1 MSTCVRMYCPILK
14 PSMKSERSDR
24 VYLEQIL
31 DSVRKIRQ
39 FVSGMDQAAFMDD
52 QKTQSAVI
60 MQLAL
65 IGELAKRVSESTRKA
80 IAVPW
85 KEIAGFR
92 DRAIHDYYQI
102 DLQVAWN
109 TIALDLDPLDTALRE
124 YLAGQ
129 P

>member
-1 MSTCVRMYCPILK
+1 
-14 PSMKSERSDR
+14 MKSDR

-31 DSVRKIRQ
+31 ESIERIRQ
-39 FVSGMDQAAFMDD
+39 FVAGMDRDSFLKD

-65 IGELAKRVSESTRKA
+65 IGELAKRVSENTKSA
-80 IAVPW
+80 VEVPW

-102 DLQVAWN
+102 DLQVAWD
-109 TIALDLDPLDTALRE
+109 TIALDLEPLAIALQE
-124 YLAGQ
+124 YLRHLA
-129 P
+129 

>member
-1 MSTCVRMYCPILK
+1 
-14 PSMKSERSDR
+14 MKSDR

-31 DSVRKIRQ
+31 ESIGKIRQ
-39 FVSGMDQAAFMDD
+39 FVDGMKWADFSSD

-65 IGELAKRVSESTRKA
+65 IGEMAKRIPDQTKSK
-80 IAVPW
+80 IDVPW

-102 DLQVAWN
+102 DLQIAWD
-109 TIALDLDPLDTALRE
+109 TIALDLLPLEKKLLENLKCT
-124 YLAGQ
+124 
-129 P
+129 